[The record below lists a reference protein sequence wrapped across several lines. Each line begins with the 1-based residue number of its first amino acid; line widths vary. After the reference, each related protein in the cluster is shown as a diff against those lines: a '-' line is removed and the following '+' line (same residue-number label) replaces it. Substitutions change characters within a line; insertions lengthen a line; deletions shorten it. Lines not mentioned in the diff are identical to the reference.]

1 MIKNFSILHAY
12 KRISVKNRGVHDA
25 GSKIKMREA
34 KDKEKVKYMLYYSL
48 RGKGL
53 DLACQPIVYRF
64 LFCLKNRHSTKEQ
77 EHMNMESTFLTHD
90 DKNALIFIFETM
102 SIIDT

>member
-34 KDKEKVKYMLYYSL
+34 KDKEKVK
-48 RGKGL
+48 
-53 DLACQPIVYRF
+53 
-64 LFCLKNRHSTKEQ
+64 
-77 EHMNMESTFLTHD
+77 
-90 DKNALIFIFETM
+90 
-102 SIIDT
+102 